1 MRKLYTVLSTCAFL
15 TFAVPSFAQHQAFNL
30 IGGNYVESPTT
41 TLSLAD
47 FTIEFWAYVDATAID
62 GSPHQFISVGD
73 KNGAGFYIGY
83 DATGMM
89 LAGDF
94 MLQNLIF
101 TNVQMPTNRW
111 THIAM
116 SVNSS
121 TFQATLYLNG
131 TVVSNNNWYVTYNAG
146 EKFRIG
152 AQVTLT
158 TDPQFAKAKIDDLK
172 SFSFLRSPFTIRR
185 DMFTDPDPADPTLSA
200 WYKMND
206 NGTHILD
213 NSSTD
218 PLNAGNT
225 GTIFG
230 DGDPNTADPVPANY
244 WTWSPI
250 TTASNALLFDGTAKS
265 QVIIPDIPAYDNI
278 LNTTTAGGTIE
289 FNFNA
294 TTLPTAPSFSTI
306 LNKFGQYGIMM
317 NTTQIAIDNGS
328 PTPLVYTLQPGD
340 LPNNVVPTGEWHQ
353 MAFVNDATNSVTHIY
368 YDGMFFAD
376 IPGAMGTPQAGNL
389 PMTLGI
395 TKDPVNGD
403 IQPFNG
409 AIDEVRFWSSQ
420 LDALTI
426 FNNYDKTLSG
436 TESNLISQFT
446 FDQGVS
452 QSDNTGMITAFDNV
466 AANNGTLQNFALT
479 TGSASNFVTHTLTVI
494 PVPLPVTLTKFNA
507 LRNGVQAYLQWQTA
521 QEENS
526 REFVIERSG
535 DGKTYT
541 PIGTVPAAGKSSQP
555 TDYTFTD
562 LTPINGPNY
571 YRLRETD
578 LDSKYTYSI
587 VRVLNFGESSRVT
600 WYRTGHLTAQIVYLR
615 GNNESYTLCDISG
628 HILRQ
633 GQLSSGKA
641 EVSNLPAGVY
651 VVRVVTRTGDAL
663 TTKLFLY

>member
-15 TFAVPSFAQHQAFNL
+15 TFATPSFAQHQALNL
-30 IGGNYVESPTT
+30 IGGNYVESAASV
-41 TLSLAD
+41 LSTGD
-47 FTIEFWAYVDATAID
+47 FTIEFWAYIDSTAID
-62 GSPHQFISVGD
+62 GSQHQFISVGD
-73 KNGAGFYIGY
+73 ANGNGFYIGY
-83 DATGMM
+83 DPTGQM

-94 MLQNLIF
+94 MLQNFLY
-101 TNVQMPTNRW
+101 TGVQMPKNRW

-121 TFQATLYLNG
+121 TFATTIYLNG
-131 TVVSNNNWYVTYNAG
+131 TVVSNGFVTYNAG
-146 EKFRIG
+146 SPFRIG
-152 AQVTLT
+152 AQVTFP

-172 SFSFLRSPFTIRR
+172 SFSAMRSSFTVRR
-185 DMFTDPDPADPTLSA
+185 DMFTDPDPADPTLLA

-206 NGTHILD
+206 NGTHVLD
-213 NSSTD
+213 NSATS
-218 PLNAGNT
+218 AASSGND
-225 GTIFG
+225 GAIFG
-230 DGDPNTADPVPANY
+230 DGNTTGAVPASY

-250 TTASNALLFDGTAKS
+250 SDSSNALLFDGTAKS
-265 QVIIPDIPAYDNI
+265 QVIIPDSSAYDPIFNRD
-278 LNTTTAGGTIE
+278 TTLGGTIE

-306 LNKFGQYGIMM
+306 LNKFGQFGIMM
-317 NTTQIAIDNGS
+317 NTTQIAIDNG
-328 PTPLVYTLQPGD
+328 TAFPLVYSLQPGD
-340 LPNNVVPTGEWHQ
+340 LPNDKVPTGEWHQ
-353 MAFVNDATNSVTHIY
+353 MAFVNDPANSVTHIY

-376 IPGAMGTPQAGNL
+376 ITGVMGTPQPGNL
-389 PMTLGI
+389 PLTLGI
-395 TKDPVNGD
+395 TKDTVNGD
-403 IQPFNG
+403 LQPFNG
-409 AIDEVRFWSSQ
+409 AIDEVRLWSSQ

-426 FNNYDKTLSG
+426 YNNYNKTLSG
-436 TESNLISQFT
+436 TEPNLISQFT
-446 FDQGVS
+446 FNQGIAT
-452 QSDNTGMITAFDNV
+452 SDNTGMITAFDQV

-479 TGSASNFVTHTLTVI
+479 GSTSNFIRHALTVV

-507 LRNGVQAYLQWQTA
+507 LRNGVQGYLQWQTA

-526 REFVIERSG
+526 REFVIERSP
-535 DGKTYT
+535 DGKTFT
-541 PIGTVPAAGKSSQP
+541 AIGTVPAAGKSSQP
-555 TDYTFTD
+555 TDYSFTD

-587 VRVLNFGESSRVT
+587 VRVLNFGESTRVT
-600 WYRTGHLTAQIVYLR
+600 WFRTGHLTAQIVYLR

-663 TTKLFLY
+663 TTKVFLY

>member
-15 TFAVPSFAQHQAFNL
+15 SFATPSFAQHQALNL
-30 IGGNYVESPTT
+30 IGGNYVESPPT

-47 FTIEFWAYVDATAID
+47 FTIEFWAYIDATAID
-62 GSPHQFISVGD
+62 GSPHQFISAGD
-73 KNGAGFYIGY
+73 ANGNGFYIGY

-94 MLQNLIF
+94 MVQNLIS
-101 TNVQMPTNRW
+101 TGVQMPTNRW

-116 SVNSS
+116 AVNSS
-121 TFQATLYLNG
+121 TFAATLYLNG
-131 TVVSNNNWYVTYNAG
+131 TVVSGGYVTYNAG
-146 EKFRIG
+146 AKFRIG
-152 AQVTLT
+152 AQVTLS

-172 SFSFLRSPFTIRR
+172 SWNTMRSSFTIRR
-185 DMFTDPDPADPTLSA
+185 DMFTDPNPADPTLLA

-206 NGTHILD
+206 NGTHVLD

-218 PLNAGNT
+218 LTNAGNV

-230 DGDPNTADPVPANY
+230 DGGATTAPVPANY

-250 TTASNALLFDGTAKS
+250 ADSSNALLFDGTAKS
-265 QVIIPDIPAYDNI
+265 QVIIPDSAAYDNI
-278 LNTTTAGGTIE
+278 LNSATSTGGTLE

-294 TTLPTAPSFSTI
+294 TTLPTAPSFSTV

-317 NTTQIAIDNGS
+317 NTTQIAIDNGTA
-328 PTPLVYTLQPGD
+328 TPLVYSLQPGD

-353 MAFVNDATNSVTHIY
+353 MAFVNDAANSVTHIY

-376 IPGAMGTPQAGNL
+376 IPGTMGTPQTGNL
-389 PMTLGI
+389 PVTLGI

-403 IQPFNG
+403 KQPFNG
-409 AIDEVRFWSSQ
+409 AIDEVRLWSSQ

-436 TESNLISQFT
+436 TEPNLISQFN
-446 FDQGVS
+446 FDQGIAL
-452 QSDNTGMITAFDNV
+452 SDNTGMTTAFDNV

-479 TGSASNFVTHTLTVI
+479 GSTSNFIKHTLSVI

-526 REFVIERSG
+526 SEFVIERSA
-535 DGKTYT
+535 DGKIYT
-541 PIGTVPAAGKSSQP
+541 SIGTVPAAGKSSQP
-555 TDYTFTD
+555 IDYTFTD

-600 WYRTGHLTAQIVYLR
+600 WFRTGHLTAQIVYLR
-615 GNNESYTLCDISG
+615 GNNENYTLCDISG

-633 GQLSSGKA
+633 GQLSGGKA
-641 EVSNLPAGVY
+641 DVSNLPAGVY